1 MRKYS
6 SLIQGNVS
14 QFSSDLY
21 MDDSISGKQNEAEPF
36 ECYIF
41 CKSILKEGSFNLRKC
56 LTNSDQL

>member
-1 MRKYS
+1 MLFLLGGTIDLHMRKYS

-21 MDDSISGKQNEAEPF
+21 MDDSISGKQIEEEPF

-41 CKSILKEGSFNLRKC
+41 CKSI
-56 LTNSDQL
+56 